1 MKLSE
6 FTLDVLKNF
15 STINSGVVLRTG
27 NVQRTISPEKTVL
40 AEVEIPEEIPNDFGI
55 YDLNQFL
62 GNVTTLDN
70 PELSFAD
77 SSMTMA
83 DEAFSLTYRSCSPSL
98 VNTPPD
104 KNLELGK
111 SDVTFDISN
120 AAVSK
125 LLKLAAMNGLPN
137 LSVVG
142 KQGNLSVMVHE
153 KANDSSNSVV
163 TQVDKYL
170 GADFMA
176 TFKVENLKM
185 LPDDYKVEVKLGAF
199 SKWTSKTRK
208 LHYFIALEIR

>member
-6 FTLDVLKNF
+6 FTLEVLKNF
-15 STINSGVVLRTG
+15 STINSGVVLKSG

-40 AEVEIPEEIPNDFGI
+40 AEAEVTENVPNDFGI

-70 PELSFAD
+70 PELEFNGK
-77 SSMTMA
+77 TIVMA
-83 DEAFSLTYRSCSPSL
+83 DELFSLTYRSCEPSL

-104 KNLELGK
+104 KKLELGK
-111 SDVTFDISN
+111 SDVTLDISN
-120 AAVSK
+120 SSMSK

-137 LSVVG
+137 LSIIG
-142 KQGNLSVMVHE
+142 KDGNLSVMVHE
-153 KANDSSNSVV
+153 RANDASNSVV
-163 TQVDKYL
+163 TQIEKYS
-170 GADFMA
+170 GEDFMA

-185 LPDDYKVEVKLGAF
+185 LPDDYSVEVKLGAF

-208 LHYFIALEIR
+208 LHYFIALEIK

>member
-15 STINSGVVLRTG
+15 STINSGVVLKAG

-40 AEVEIPEEIPNDFGI
+40 AEVEIAEDIPNDFGI

-62 GNVTTLDN
+62 GNVTTLDG
-70 PELSFAD
+70 PELEFKD
-77 SSMTMA
+77 KTIVMA
-83 DEAFSLTYRSCSPSL
+83 DKLFSLTYRSCEPSL

-104 KNLELGK
+104 KKLELEN
-111 SDVTFDISN
+111 SNVSFDISE
-120 AAVSK
+120 ASVST

-142 KQGNLSVMVHE
+142 KEGELSLMVHE
-153 KANDSSNSVV
+153 RANDASTKVV
-163 TQVDKYL
+163 TQIGKYV

-185 LPDDYKVEVKLGAF
+185 LPDDYSVEVKLGAF
-199 SKWTSKTRK
+199 SKWVSKTRK
-208 LHYFIALEIR
+208 LHYFIALEIK